1 MDVAP
6 VPDGRWP
13 MRRAP
18 RRGVVC
24 KTRPQCGI
32 ESSALAMSLG
42 ETQWR
47 LSGEAS
53 AKLSLAMRIRFPK
66 FSRCP
71 KRRFL
76 RKTQRHKHAT

>member
-1 MDVAP
+1 MWPPWP

-32 ESSALAMSLG
+32 ESPALAMSLG

-47 LSGEAS
+47 LSGRGVRETQ
-53 AKLSLAMRIRFPK
+53 LLQVQILIIIR
-66 FSRCP
+66 
-71 KRRFL
+71 
-76 RKTQRHKHAT
+76 A